1 MSLKQFDFIISIVI
15 IFFIISSLAYHD
27 KRLSMQPQI
36 INGLT
41 AANFSVS
48 SATNTTDNVK
58 SKYWIS
64 TWIASPQLASKNQ
77 VLKISNQTLRQ
88 IVHTSIGGDLARI
101 RLSNTFGVQPITL
114 GEVHIAIRS
123 NGSAIEPS
131 SDRILTFSG
140 KPNITIPPGAIIL
153 SDPIKLDI
161 RPLTDIAIT
170 IYFPHYTEVTTLHT
184 VALQDNYITPIGN
197 FAKIAVIHTVKTLQ
211 NWFLLTGLE
220 VTTSLKK
227 DMAIIAL
234 GDSITDGFKS
244 TPNSN
249 HRWPNVLAD
258 RINVNTKPPLLPI
271 AVLDAGISGNRIL
284 NDGIGPNALSRFD
297 SDVLAQPGIADL
309 IILEGIND
317 VAPFH
322 GITQVSVTASDVTT
336 GIHQLIE
343 RAHEHAIKVFVGTLL
358 PFEGAAEYTLQGEQK
373 RQQVNHWIRTSC
385 ACDGVIDFDKV
396 IRDPS
401 HPTRLLPL
409 YASPD
414 NIHPNDD
421 GYKKMGNFIQLSLFS
436 LYNN

>member
-1 MSLKQFDFIISIVI
+1 MSQLFDVIISIVI
-15 IFFIISSLAYHD
+15 IFFISSLAYHD
-27 KRLSMQPQI
+27 KRFDMQPQI

-41 AANFSVS
+41 ATNITVS
-48 SATNTTDNVK
+48 PATNTTDDVK

-88 IVHTSIGGDLARI
+88 IVHTSIGGELARI

-153 SDPIKLDI
+153 SDPAKIDI

-170 IYFPHYTEVTTLHT
+170 IYFPYYTKVTTVHT

-197 FAKIAVIHTVKTLQ
+197 FAKVAIIHPVKTLQ
-211 NWFLLTGLE
+211 NWFLLTGVE
-220 VTTSLKK
+220 VATDLKK
-227 DMAIIAL
+227 DMAIIVL

-258 RINVNTKPPLLPI
+258 RIDTNTKPTLLSM

-297 SDVLAQPGIADL
+297 SDVLAQPGITDL

-317 VAPFH
+317 IAPFH
-322 GITQVSVTASDVTT
+322 GITQLSVTAVDVTT

-343 RAHEHAIKVFVGTLL
+343 RAHEHGIKVFVGTLL
-358 PFEGAAEYTLQGEQK
+358 PFEGAAEYTLQSEQK

-385 ACDGVIDFDKV
+385 ACDGVIDFDK
-396 IRDPS
+396 IMRDPS

-414 NIHPNDD
+414 YIHPNDE
-421 GYKKMGNFIQLSLFS
+421 GYKKMGDFIQLSLFS
-436 LYNN
+436 LHNN